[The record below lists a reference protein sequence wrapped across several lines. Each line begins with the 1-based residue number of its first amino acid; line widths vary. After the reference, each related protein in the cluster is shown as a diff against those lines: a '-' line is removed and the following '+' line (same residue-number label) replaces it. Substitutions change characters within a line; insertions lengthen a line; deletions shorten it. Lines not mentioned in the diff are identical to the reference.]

1 MMWFCDDMMKTPNGI
16 IPGSTPGESLT
27 RHLRI
32 HIMGIVQGVGFR
44 PFVYTLAKELGLS
57 GNVANS
63 GNGVIIHLSGSSTII
78 DTFLDT
84 LKTSPPPLAHISEIS
99 ITECTP
105 KQATRN
111 LQDFSIETSN
121 DSGAKSTLISPDIAS
136 CDDCINDIFS
146 PANRRLHYPFTN
158 CTNCGPR

>member
-1 MMWFCDDMMKTPNGI
+1 MAMMWFCDDMMKTPNGI

-99 ITECTP
+99 RSEERREGKEWLRLCRSRGSAYHE
-105 KQATRN
+105 KKKRKKRKAT
-111 LQDFSIETSN
+111 
-121 DSGAKSTLISPDIAS
+121 
-136 CDDCINDIFS
+136 
-146 PANRRLHYPFTN
+146 
-158 CTNCGPR
+158 